1 MPPDSNR
8 NGDRENAPSHAAS
21 AQHAPAAEHVSAS
34 PSASPAQQAPTAPHA
49 QSGQSG
55 QSAQRSVP
63 AFYKRR
69 KRRGH
74 EIGQVLLQMGAI
86 RPEQLR
92 EALKIQQETGGLIG
106 AILDKMGACDA
117 QAIAQAL
124 IEQVHLTGQL
134 GQSTFAY
141 RARENPSIIGL
152 RVPCKPGLTLAL
164 LVAADVFGLAVAAIV
179 AQLLVVSTA
188 SSTTR
193 VLGGIGVTLVCLGAF
208 AVQHL
213 YSVTPPSPPDEIRR
227 VTQSVSL
234 VYAGLYAIALLE
246 NTGFF
251 AAGVRHRAW
260 IAGWLLTVSL
270 VPVLRGL
277 VRAKFAKRP
286 WWGSPIVVLGAGRV
300 GRTLVGTLRN
310 HPELGL
316 KPVAILDDDPAKH
329 GTLRATWG
337 DDDVAIQSI
346 RDPELSSPSVRAVW
360 GRFSEVDGV
369 PVVGGLELAPLLA
382 QRLKIRSAVVA
393 MPEMES
399 AQLVTML
406 ERVGGGFESVLVI
419 PDLFNIAHFGAPAR
433 SFGGI
438 LGVEVRRQ
446 LLLRGP
452 RAAKRTIDLVL
463 TSIGGILIL
472 PLLVFLAVLI
482 KLDSAGSVFYRQKR
496 LGQHGVRFPALKFRT
511 MYGDG
516 EQRLQQLLEKDPRRR
531 AEYDEF
537 HKLADDPRVT
547 RIGRLLRKYSLDE
560 LPQIWNVL
568 VGEMSLVGP
577 RPYLEREIPDMG
589 QQEGIILRVRPG
601 ITGIWQVTE
610 RNATGFDHR
619 LQTDVEYVRNWSPWL
634 DIYVLA
640 RTFLVVLEGTGS

>member
-1 MPPDSNR
+1 MPPDSKR
-8 NGDRENAPSHAAS
+8 NGDRDKTPSRAP
-21 AQHAPAAEHVSAS
+21 QVSR
-34 PSASPAQQAPTAPHA
+34 T
-49 QSGQSG
+49 
-55 QSAQRSVP
+55 VP

-69 KRRGH
+69 KKRGN

-86 RPEQLR
+86 KPEQLR
-92 EALKIQQETGGLIG
+92 EALRIQQETGGLIG
-106 AILDKMGACDA
+106 AILDRMGACDA

-124 IEQVHLTGQL
+124 LRQMQLTGQVGKAAL
-134 GQSTFAY
+134 AL

-152 RVPCKPGLTLAL
+152 RVPSKPGLTLAL
-164 LVAADVFGLAVAAIV
+164 LIVSDVLSLTIAAGF
-179 AQLLVVSTA
+179 AQLLVVESA
-188 SSTTR
+188 SATTR
-193 VLGGIGVTLVCLGAF
+193 VLGGIAVTFVCLGAF

-213 YSVTPPSPPDEIRR
+213 YSLTPPSPPDEIRR

-234 VYAGLYAIALLE
+234 VYVGFYAIAFLQ
-246 NTGFF
+246 NTGYF
-251 AAGVRHRAW
+251 AGGLRHRAW
-260 IAGWLLTVSL
+260 VAGWLLSITL
-270 VPVLRGL
+270 IPILRGIL
-277 VRAKFAKRP
+277 RAKFAKRG

-300 GRTLVGTLRN
+300 GRRLVSTFQN

-346 RDPELSSPSVRAVW
+346 RDPELSPSMRAAW
-360 GRFSEVDGV
+360 GRFSEVEGV

-382 QRLKIRSAVVA
+382 QRLNIRSAVVA

-399 AQLVTML
+399 AQMVTML
-406 ERVGGGFESVLVI
+406 ERVGGSFESVLVI

-433 SFGGI
+433 SLGGV
-438 LGVEVRRQ
+438 LGIEVRRQ

-463 TSIGGILIL
+463 TTIGGLCVL
-472 PLLVFLAVLI
+472 PLLAVLALLI
-482 KLDSAGSVFYRQKR
+482 RLDSDGPIFYRQKR
-496 LGQHGVRFPALKFRT
+496 LGQHGVRFAALKFRT
-511 MYGDG
+511 MFGDG
-516 EQRLQQLLEKDPRRR
+516 EKRLQELLDKDPARR
-531 AEYDEF
+531 AEYEEF

-547 RIGRLLRKYSLDE
+547 RIGRFLRKYSLDE
-560 LPQIWNVL
+560 LPQIWNVF
-568 VGEMSLVGP
+568 VGDMSLVGP

-601 ITGIWQVTE
+601 ITGIWQVNE

-619 LQTDVEYVRNWSPWL
+619 VQTDVEYVRNWSPWL
-634 DIYVLA
+634 DIYVIA

>member
-1 MPPDSNR
+1 VVMPPDSNR
-8 NGDRENAPSHAAS
+8 NGDRDKTPSR
-21 AQHAPAAEHVSAS
+21 APAAVEDR
-34 PSASPAQQAPTAPHA
+34 PPAKPAAPRT
-49 QSGQSG
+49 
-55 QSAQRSVP
+55 VP

-69 KRRGH
+69 KKRGN

-92 EALKIQQETGGLIG
+92 EALRIQQETGGLIG
-106 AILDKMGACDA
+106 AILDRMGACDA

-124 IEQVHLTGQL
+124 IEQVQLTGHVGKGTL
-134 GQSTFAY
+134 AL

-164 LVAADVFGLAVAAIV
+164 LIMSDVLGLAAAAGI
-179 AQLLVVSTA
+179 AQLLVVQYA
-188 SSTTR
+188 PVTTR
-193 VLGGIGVTLVCLGAF
+193 VLGGIAVTLVCLGAF

-213 YSVTPPSPPDEIRR
+213 YSLTPPSPPDEIRR

-234 VYAGLYAIALLE
+234 VYAGFYAIAFLQWE
-246 NTGFF
+246 GWF
-251 AAGVRHRAW
+251 AGGLRHRAW
-260 IAGWLLTVSL
+260 IAGWLLSVTL
-270 VPVLRGL
+270 VPLLRGIL
-277 VRAKFAKRP
+277 RAKFSKRP

-300 GRTLVGTLRN
+300 GRTLVSTFQN

-346 RDPELSSPSVRAVW
+346 RNPGLSTPSMRDVW
-360 GRFSEVDGV
+360 GRFSEVEGV

-406 ERVGGGFESVLVI
+406 ERVGGSFESVLVI

-433 SFGGI
+433 SLGGV
-438 LGVEVRRQ
+438 LGIEVRRQ

-463 TSIGGILIL
+463 TTIGGLFVL
-472 PLLVFLAVLI
+472 PLLGFLALLI
-482 KLDSAGSVFYRQKR
+482 KLDSEGSVFYRQKR
-496 LGQHGVRFPALKFRT
+496 LGQHGVRFAALKFRT
-511 MYGDG
+511 MFGDG
-516 EQRLQQLLEKDPRRR
+516 EKRLHELLEKDPARK
-531 AEYDEF
+531 AEYEEF
-537 HKLADDPRVT
+537 HKLNDDPRVT
-547 RIGRLLRKYSLDE
+547 RIGRWLRKYSLDE

-601 ITGIWQVTE
+601 ITGIWQVNE
-610 RNATGFDHR
+610 RNATGFEHR
-619 LQTDVEYVRNWSPWL
+619 VQTDVEYVRNWSPWL

-640 RTFLVVLEGTGS
+640 RTFLVVIEGTGS

>member
-8 NGDRENAPSHAAS
+8 PGDRDKTPARAPQ
-21 AQHAPAAEHVSAS
+21 AQPAAPVQPTVRMK
-34 PSASPAQQAPTAPHA
+34 PSEPPPQP
-49 QSGQSG
+49 
-55 QSAQRSVP
+55 RNVP

-69 KRRGH
+69 KKRGN

-92 EALKIQQETGGLIG
+92 EALRIQQETGGLIG
-106 AILDKMGACDA
+106 AILDKMGACNTT
-117 QAIAQAL
+117 AIAQAL
-124 IEQVHLTGQL
+124 IEQVQLNGQVGKATL
-134 GQSTFAY
+134 SM

-152 RVPCKPGLTLAL
+152 RVQNKPGFTLAL
-164 LVAADVFGLAVAAIV
+164 LIVSDVVSLAAAASI
-179 AQLLVVSTA
+179 AQLLVVGTA

-193 VLGGIGVTLVCLGAF
+193 VLGGLAVTLVCLGAF

-213 YSVTPPSPPDEIRR
+213 YSLTPPSPPDEIRR

-234 VYAGLYAIALLE
+234 VYVGLYAIAFLQNMGSLP
-246 NTGFF
+246 
-251 AAGVRHRAW
+251 VRHRAW
-260 IAGWLLTVSL
+260 VAGWFLSVTLIPL
-270 VPVLRGL
+270 FRGIL
-277 VRAKFAKRP
+277 RAKFSKRP

-300 GRTLVGTLRN
+300 GRTLVSTFQN

-346 RDPELSSPSVRAVW
+346 RDPDLSTPSLRAVW
-360 GRFSEVDGV
+360 GRFSEVEGV

-382 QRLKIRSAVVA
+382 QRLNIRSAVVA

-406 ERVGGGFESVLVI
+406 ERVGGSFESVLVI

-433 SFGGI
+433 SLGSI
-438 LGVEVRRQ
+438 LGIEVRRQ

-463 TSIGGILIL
+463 TTIGGLFVL
-472 PLLVFLAVLI
+472 PLLAFLAVLI
-482 KLDSAGSVFYRQKR
+482 KLDSRGPIFYRQKR
-496 LGQHGVRFPALKFRT
+496 LGQHGVRFAALKFRT

-516 EQRLQQLLEKDPRRR
+516 EKRLQELLDKDPARR

-537 HKLADDPRVT
+537 HKLTNDPRVT
-547 RIGRLLRKYSLDE
+547 RIGRWLRKFSLDE

-577 RPYLEREIPDMG
+577 RPYIEREIPDMG

-601 ITGIWQVTE
+601 ITGIWQVTG
-610 RNATGFDHR
+610 RNATGFEHR
-619 LQTDVEYVRNWSPWL
+619 VQTDVEYVRNWSPWL

-640 RTFLVVLEGTGS
+640 RTFLVVIEGTGS

>member
-8 NGDRENAPSHAAS
+8 NGDRDKTPSRAP
-21 AQHAPAAEHVSAS
+21 QVSR
-34 PSASPAQQAPTAPHA
+34 T
-49 QSGQSG
+49 
-55 QSAQRSVP
+55 VP

-69 KRRGH
+69 KKRGN

-86 RPEQLR
+86 RPEELR
-92 EALKIQQETGGLIG
+92 EALRIQQETGGLIG
-106 AILDKMGACDA
+106 AILDRMGACDS
-117 QAIAQAL
+117 QAIAEAL
-124 IEQVHLTGQL
+124 IRQMQLTGQVGK
-134 GQSTFAY
+134 GQLAS

-152 RVPCKPGLTLAL
+152 NVQSNPGLTLAL
-164 LVAADVFGLAVAAIV
+164 LIMSDVISLATAAGI
-179 AQLLVVSTA
+179 AQLLVVESA
-188 SSTTR
+188 SATTR
-193 VLGGIGVTLVCLGAF
+193 VLGGIAVTFVCLGAF

-213 YSVTPPSPPDEIRR
+213 YSLTPPSPPDEIRR

-234 VYAGLYAIALLE
+234 VYVGFYAIAFLQ
-246 NTGFF
+246 NTGFYF
-251 AAGVRHRAW
+251 AGGLRHRAW
-260 IAGWLLTVSL
+260 IAGWLLSVTL
-270 VPVLRGL
+270 IPILRGIL
-277 VRAKFAKRP
+277 RAKFSKRP

-300 GRTLVGTLRN
+300 GRKLVSTFQN

-316 KPVAILDDDPAKH
+316 KPVAILDDDQSKH

-346 RDPELSSPSVRAVW
+346 RDPGLSPSIGAAW
-360 GRFSEVDGV
+360 GRFSEVEGV

-399 AQLVTML
+399 AQMVTML
-406 ERVGGGFESVLVI
+406 ERVGGSFESVLVI

-433 SFGGI
+433 SLGGV
-438 LGVEVRRQ
+438 LGIEVRRQ

-463 TSIGGILIL
+463 TTIGGLFVL
-472 PLLVFLAVLI
+472 PLLAFLALLI
-482 KLDSAGSVFYRQKR
+482 KFDSKGSVFYRQKR
-496 LGQHGVRFPALKFRT
+496 LGQHGVRFAALKFRT

-516 EQRLQQLLEKDPRRR
+516 EKRLQELLEKDAARR

-537 HKLADDPRVT
+537 HKLNDDPRVT
-547 RIGRLLRKYSLDE
+547 RIGRFLRKYSLDE

-601 ITGIWQVTE
+601 ITGIWQVNE
-610 RNATGFDHR
+610 RNATGFDVR
-619 LQTDVEYVRNWSPWL
+619 VQTDVEYVRNWSPWL

-640 RTFLVVLEGTGS
+640 RTFLVVIEGTGS

>member
-8 NGDRENAPSHAAS
+8 NGDRDKTPARAP
-21 AQHAPAAEHVSAS
+21 QVSR
-34 PSASPAQQAPTAPHA
+34 T
-49 QSGQSG
+49 
-55 QSAQRSVP
+55 VP

-69 KRRGH
+69 KKRGN

-92 EALKIQQETGGLIG
+92 EALRIQQETGGLVG

-124 IEQVHLTGQL
+124 IRQMQLTGQVGKGTL
-134 GQSTFAY
+134 AL

-152 RVPCKPGLTLAL
+152 RVPSNPGLTLAL
-164 LVAADVFGLAVAAIV
+164 LIVADVLSLAAAAGI
-179 AQLLVVSTA
+179 AQLLVVETA
-188 SSTTR
+188 SVTTR
-193 VLGGIGVTLVCLGAF
+193 VLGGIAVTFVCLGAF

-213 YSVTPPSPPDEIRR
+213 YSLTPPSPPDEIRR
-227 VTQSVSL
+227 ITLSVSL
-234 VYAGLYAIALLE
+234 VYFGFYAVAFLQNSGSLPAGL
-246 NTGFF
+246 
-251 AAGVRHRAW
+251 RHRAW
-260 IAGWLLTVSL
+260 IAGWLLSVTL
-270 VPVLRGL
+270 IPLFRGIL
-277 VRAKFAKRP
+277 RAKFSKRP

-300 GRTLVGTLRN
+300 GRKLVSTFQN

-346 RDPELSSPSVRAVW
+346 RQPELSSPSMRAVW
-360 GRFSEVDGV
+360 GRFSEVEGV

-399 AQLVTML
+399 AQMVTML
-406 ERVGGGFESVLVI
+406 ERVGGSFESVLVI

-433 SFGGI
+433 SLGGV
-438 LGVEVRRQ
+438 LGIEVRRQ

-463 TSIGGILIL
+463 TTIGGILVL
-472 PLLVFLAVLI
+472 PLLVFLALLI
-482 KLDSAGSVFYRQKR
+482 KLDSKGSVFYRQKR
-496 LGQHGVRFPALKFRT
+496 LGQHGVRFAALKFRT
-511 MYGDG
+511 MFGDG
-516 EQRLQQLLEKDPRRR
+516 EKRLHELLEKDPARR
-531 AEYDEF
+531 AEYEEF
-537 HKLADDPRVT
+537 HKLNDDPRVT
-547 RIGRLLRKYSLDE
+547 RIGRFLRKYSLDE

-610 RNATGFDHR
+610 RNATGFDVR
-619 LQTDVEYVRNWSPWL
+619 VQTDVEYVRNWSPWL
-634 DIYVLA
+634 DVYVLA